1 MVESV
6 RFRRRVRATLLCVP
20 TVLFSSCGS
29 AAGSTDASVDPIS
42 AVPAPIVFRL
52 DVSGDCYRL
61 VERTDTSPPEM
72 ACPSTTGETPILL
85 YEARPSGETSGAVF
99 RLGNGY
105 RLDSIRLAPDLR
117 LETFDG
123 GWILAEGLAYG
134 TSVARV
140 MNDTETL
147 DCVLNLVVD
156 CTPIDAS
163 S

>member
-1 MVESV
+1 M
-6 RFRRRVRATLLCVP
+6 RFQRRIQAMLLCTP
-20 TVLFSSCGS
+20 IVLFSSCGS
-29 AAGSTDASVDPIS
+29 AAGSTAASVDPIS
-42 AVPAPIVFRL
+42 AVPTPVVFRL
-52 DVSGDCYRL
+52 EVAGDCFRL
-61 VERTDTSPPEM
+61 VERTEVSQPEM
-72 ACPSTTGETPILL
+72 SCPGSTRATPIIP
-85 YEARPSGETSGAVF
+85 YATRTSGATVGEVL
-99 RLGNGY
+99 RLGSGY
-105 RLDSIRLAPDLR
+105 RLDSIRFAPDLR

>member
-1 MVESV
+1 M
-6 RFRRRVRATLLCVP
+6 LLCLP
-20 TVLFSSCGS
+20 IVLFSSCGS
-29 AAGSTDASVDPIS
+29 DAGSTAASVDPIS
-42 AVPAPIVFRL
+42 AVPTPVVFRL
-52 DVSGDCYRL
+52 DVAGDCFRL
-61 VERTDTSPPEM
+61 VERTDISPPEM
-72 ACPSTTGETPILL
+72 SCPSTTGETPIIP
-85 YEARPSGETSGAVF
+85 YATRTTGATVGEVL
-99 RLGNGY
+99 RLGSGY

>member
-1 MVESV
+1 MVEPV
-6 RFRRRVRATLLCVP
+6 RFQRRVQAMLLCAP
-20 TVLFSSCGS
+20 IVLFSSCGS
-29 AAGSTDASVDPIS
+29 DAGITAASVDPAS
-42 AVPAPIVFRL
+42 TVPTPVVFRL
-52 DVSGDCYRL
+52 DIAGDCFRL

-72 ACPSTTGETPILL
+72 SCPSTTGETPILL

-99 RLGNGY
+99 RFGDGY
-105 RLDSIRLAPDLR
+105 RLDSIRFAPDLR
-117 LETFDG
+117 LEIVEG

-156 CTPIDAS
+156 CTPVETAS
-163 S
+163 

>member
-1 MVESV
+1 M
-6 RFRRRVRATLLCVP
+6 LLCLP
-20 TVLFSSCGS
+20 IVLFSSCGS
-29 AAGSTDASVDPIS
+29 DAGSTAASVDPIS
-42 AVPAPIVFRL
+42 AVPTPVVFRL
-52 DVSGDCYRL
+52 EVAGECYRL

-85 YEARPSGETSGAVF
+85 WETRPSGETSGAVF

-105 RLDSIRLAPDLR
+105 RLDSIRFASDLR
-117 LETFDG
+117 LEIVDG

-156 CTPIDAS
+156 CTPVETVS
-163 S
+163 